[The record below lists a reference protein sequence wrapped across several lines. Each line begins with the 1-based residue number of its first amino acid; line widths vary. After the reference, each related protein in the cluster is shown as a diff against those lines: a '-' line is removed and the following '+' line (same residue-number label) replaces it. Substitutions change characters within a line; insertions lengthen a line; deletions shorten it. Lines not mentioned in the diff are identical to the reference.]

1 MKELQNRNANPVLA
15 LLLNI
20 FVLPGLGDI
29 MIGQTQKG
37 LMVLVCAFVGTCL
50 CCLPGAVLIILSHID
65 VYLCATALQRGETL
79 GENEYKQEL
88 LFKIVRLIDKN
99 AVYRG

>member
-1 MKELQNRNANPVLA
+1 MKQVRNSNANPVVS

-20 FVLPGLGDI
+20 FVLPGLGE
-29 MIGQTQKG
+29 MINGQSQKG
-37 LMVLVCAFVGTCL
+37 IMVFLCAVIGTCL
-50 CCLPGAVLIILSHID
+50 CCIPGTVVIILSHVD
-65 VYLCATALQRGETL
+65 VYLCASALQRGETL

-88 LFKIVRLIDKN
+88 LYKIVKIIDKN